1 MRMLAR
7 IRYTAGAAIRGEIRL
22 VNYFLVGGLNT
33 LFGYGVFAVCL
44 WIGLHYSLAIAISTV
59 LGTLFNF
66 KSTGTLVFRSSDNT
80 RIVRFVLVYGVVY
93 LVNVAAVAVLVRLGL
108 NAYVSGL
115 VLIVPL
121 ALLAYHL
128 NSRFV
133 FNRNEHE

>member
-1 MRMLAR
+1 MLAR
-7 IRYTAGAAIRGEIRL
+7 VRSLAGAAVRGEIRL

-33 LFGYGVFAVCL
+33 LFGYGVFALCL
-44 WIGLHYSLAIAISTV
+44 RIDLHYSLAIAISTV

-66 KSTGTLVFRSSDNT
+66 KSTGKLVFRSSDNS
-80 RIVRFVLVYGVVY
+80 RIVHFVLVYGVVY

-108 NAYVSGL
+108 NAYLSGL

>member
-1 MRMLAR
+1 MLAR

-66 KSTGTLVFRSSDNT
+66 KS
-80 RIVRFVLVYGVVY
+80 
-93 LVNVAAVAVLVRLGL
+93 
-108 NAYVSGL
+108 
-115 VLIVPL
+115 
-121 ALLAYHL
+121 
-128 NSRFV
+128 
-133 FNRNEHE
+133 